1 MATLSISVLKHQQKD
16 NGSYPV
22 NISVS
27 HKGETAYIQTGYYAE
42 KHQIQVVKGKKSKLE
57 IKDRYLLTEVLNVIS
72 SYDKELRNMTD
83 LDNYTAKKIKEYL
96 EFRVNAEKKRGSEV
110 LLDFLSFARGYVK
123 EMKQQGRNKPAANY
137 NTLINSLQDYLQRDF
152 MYTKEINKNFLS
164 KFSEYIQSERTITR
178 KDQFGILRQR
188 KVSGGEITVYNRLK
202 DLKTLFY
209 AMKSEYNKEDEDYIP
224 IPHNPFKGFKL
235 SQPETEPRGL
245 TMAEIVNMYRFFDTG
260 ETTREKLGLDLFFLS
275 FFLVGMN
282 AVDFYEIGKESLKK
296 GRISYNRAKTKT
308 RRKDKALISIK
319 VEPIALNLME
329 KYLETD
335 KSSPHLFTFHKIYS
349 CPDNFTR
356 AINEGLESICKKN
369 DVPVV
374 TLYVARH
381 SWATIARNE
390 CGISKDDIT
399 LALNHKS
406 ADKTERVTD
415 IYLKKDWSLIDKA
428 NQKVIAYL
436 QELL

>member
-1 MATLSISVLKHQQKD
+1 MATLSISVLKHQLND
-16 NGSYPV
+16 NGTYPV
-22 NISVS
+22 SISLS
-27 HKGETAYIQTGYYAE
+27 HKSKPVFISTPYYAN
-42 KHQIQVVKGKKSKLE
+42 KNQVQPKRGRINALE
-57 IKDRYLLTEVLNVIS
+57 IKDKYLLMEVLNLMS
-72 SYDKELRNMTD
+72 TYNKELNNMVD
-83 LDNYTAKKIKEYL
+83 LNMYTAQEIKEHL
-96 EFRVNAEKKRGSEV
+96 EFRVNAEKKKDSEV

-123 EMKQQGRNKPAANY
+123 ELKQQDKNKSAANF
-137 NTLINSLQDYLQRDF
+137 NTLVNSLEDYLQRDF
-152 MYTKEINKNFLS
+152 MYTKEINKKFLS
-164 KFSEYIQSERTITR
+164 KFAEYIQSERTITR
-178 KDQFGILRQR
+178 PDQYGKMRQR
-188 KVSGGEITVYNRLK
+188 KVSGGETTVYNRLK

-224 IPHNPFKGFKL
+224 IPHNPFRDFKL
-235 SQPETEPRGL
+235 SQPETEPRGI
-245 TMAEIVNMYRFFDTG
+245 TMADIVSMYRFLDAG

-275 FFLVGMN
+275 FFLIGMN
-282 AVDFYEIGKESLKK
+282 AVDFYEIDKESLKK

-319 VEPIALNLME
+319 VEPIAINLME

-335 KSSPHLFTFHKIYS
+335 KSSPHLFTFHKMYS

-428 NQKVIAYL
+428 NQKVIAFF